1 MKIGILG
8 PEGTFSET
16 AAVLWLKGK
25 RIENTEIK
33 YYETI
38 FDVSESLLREEVD
51 YGIVPIENSL
61 EGSVGETLDILSS
74 ENDAVGM
81 RIVGEV
87 LVPIKICLLAKQNLS
102 LCGAP
107 PHDLVSPVR
116 AYKKALPK
124 KHVFSSHE
132 EASESFGK
140 IRKVVSHPHAL
151 AQCKQFIRER
161 LRVKGVEVKS
171 VDSTAGA
178 AKLASQSEEIAA
190 LASEEAAR
198 KYHLNIIEENVQD
211 KDSVTRFVV
220 LSRGDVK
227 TAPAPTGKDK
237 TSILIYLKDR
247 PGALYDVLGEF
258 ALRGINLTKIES
270 RPSKRA
276 LGNYMFHIDCEGHIE
291 EEKIKEALE
300 GVERKVAMLK
310 LLGAYPMV

>member
-25 RIENTEIK
+25 RIENIEIK

-74 ENDAVGM
+74 ENNEVGM

-87 LVPIKICLLAKQNLS
+87 LVPIKICLLAKQTL
-102 LCGAP
+102 
-107 PHDLVSPVR
+107 
-116 AYKKALPK
+116 KK
-124 KHVFSSHE
+124 FNQN
-132 EASESFGK
+132 ASQSFAK

-161 LRVKGVEVKS
+161 LKVKGVEMKS

-190 LASEEAAR
+190 LASEEAAK
-198 KYHLNIIEENVQD
+198 KYCLNIIEENVQD

-220 LSRGDVK
+220 LSGGDVK
-227 TAPAPTGKDK
+227 SSPTGKDK

-258 ALRGINLTKIES
+258 AQRGINLTKIES
-270 RPSKRA
+270 RPSKRV
-276 LGNYMFHIDCEGHIE
+276 LGDYMFHIDCEGHL
-291 EEKIKEALE
+291 EEKEIKEALE

-310 LLGAYPMV
+310 ILGAYPMA